1 MQRKVAAETQIPKSW
16 NDFLHVSEKKRKLFE
31 FLTSK
36 AQDHTFPD
44 DLIVV
49 LTDGQSVGTVGVQ
62 SSEFAFPNCNHEEA
76 DTGILIH
83 LRHAMVLGAKT
94 LQVRTVDTSLVA

>member
-1 MQRKVAAETQIPKSW
+1 MQRKVAADTKIPKNW
-16 NDFLHVSEKKRKLFE
+16 NDFLHVSENKQQLFE

-36 AQDHTFPD
+36 VQDHKFPD

-49 LTDGQSVGTVGVQ
+49 ITDGQSVGAVGVQ
-62 SSEFAFPNCNHEEA
+62 SSEFTFQNCNHEEA
-76 DTGILIH
+76 DTRILIH
-83 LRHAMVLGAKT
+83 LRNAIALGAET